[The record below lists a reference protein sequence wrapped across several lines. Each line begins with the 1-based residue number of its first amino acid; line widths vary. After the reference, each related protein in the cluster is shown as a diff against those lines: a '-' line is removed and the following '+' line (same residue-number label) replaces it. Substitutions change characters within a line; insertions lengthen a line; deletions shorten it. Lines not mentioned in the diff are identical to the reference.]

1 MHRKMIYFDFSAY
14 FARSTKSI
22 VIMQR
27 KCCSLAWLMCMFRRL
42 SSLKVETKAMAKDP
56 WYRWKAIVGD

>member
-1 MHRKMIYFDFSAY
+1 MHRRMIYFDFSAS
-14 FARSTKSI
+14 FARLIKLI

-27 KCCSLAWLMCMFRRL
+27 KCCNLAGLMCMFGRL

-56 WYRWKAIVGD
+56 WYG